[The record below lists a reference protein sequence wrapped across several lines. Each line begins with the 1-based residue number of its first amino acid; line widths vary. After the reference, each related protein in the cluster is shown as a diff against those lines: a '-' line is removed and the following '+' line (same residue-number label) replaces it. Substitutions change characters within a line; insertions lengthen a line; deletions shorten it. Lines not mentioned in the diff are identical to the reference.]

1 MIRVE
6 PYSGIRPIP
15 NSYVKQV
22 WKTIA
27 NARFGNIATVFR

>member
-6 PYSGIRPIP
+6 PYSGIPHD
-15 NSYVKQV
+15 SYVKQV

-27 NARFGNIATVFR
+27 NARFGNIAAMFR

>member
-6 PYSGIRPIP
+6 PYSGIPHD
-15 NSYVKQV
+15 SYVEQV

-27 NARFGNIATVFR
+27 NTRFGNIATMFR